1 MTQATDK
8 KLRKKENVVPHP
20 EPSVKWPN
28 TQLADCRLGV
38 RTRRAIQIETDAKT
52 LIGANQRMILCRL
65 RVVREQIMPVLTR
78 TAMER
83 RTVWRAELADVRYR
97 QDG

>member
-8 KLRKKENVVPHP
+8 KLRKKENGVPHP
-20 EPSVKWPN
+20 EPSVKCPK
-28 TQLADCRLGV
+28 TQLAGCRLGV
-38 RTRRAIQIETDAKT
+38 RMRRAMQMETDAMT

-65 RVVREQIMPVLTR
+65 RVVREQITPVMTR

-83 RTVWRAELADVRYR
+83 RTVWRAELVGVSSR
-97 QDG
+97 